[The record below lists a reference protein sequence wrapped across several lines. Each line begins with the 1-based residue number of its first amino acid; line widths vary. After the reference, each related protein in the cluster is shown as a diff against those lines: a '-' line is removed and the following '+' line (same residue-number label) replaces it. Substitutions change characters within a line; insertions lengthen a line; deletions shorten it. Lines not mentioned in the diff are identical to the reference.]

1 LISDFGFAISDL
13 FYLLNCMD
21 KTELK
26 RRSQK
31 FAVDIIKFTANLPS
45 SRSLNVLCNQVLR
58 SATSIGANYRAAC
71 KGKSTADFINK
82 IVICE
87 EEADECI
94 YWLDLLI
101 EAELVSQAKVAPL
114 RKEADELTAIFT
126 AIGKTAKEN
135 QKLNNFEIEHPKS
148 EIIEHS
154 KFEIN

>member
-1 LISDFGFAISDL
+1 
-13 FYLLNCMD
+13 MD